1 MGWCGGTTILDAV
14 FEVMVEK
21 PTDTGAILRALIT
34 ALEDADCDTLDES
47 WYSDHPMMRNA
58 MIDLHPEYC
67 DDGGGDA

>member
-1 MGWCGGTTILDAV
+1 MI
-14 FEVMVEK
+14 
-21 PTDTGAILRALIT
+21 DTGMIGRMERTMRPGVIARRAILRALIT